1 MNAHFYTIVVLTAK
15 EGRLSDLK
23 ATLETLAQET
33 RKEPGALE
41 YFFVHDQYRD
51 ANTIASYEKWK
62 NAEEERKHWKT
73 PHLVH
78 AIAQLEDIL
87 DGAPVIHKGSKII

>member
-1 MNAHFYTIVVLTAK
+1 MNAHFYTIAVLTAK

-23 ATLETLAQET
+23 GILAALALET

-41 YFFVHDQYRD
+41 YFFVHDQNHD
-51 ANTIASYEKWK
+51 ANTIVSYEKWK

-87 DGAPVIHKGSKII
+87 DGAPVIHKGPIII

>member
-1 MNAHFYTIVVLTAK
+1 MNAHFYTIAVLTAK

-33 RKEPGALE
+33 RKEPGALK
-41 YFFVHDQYRD
+41 YFFVHDQNHD
-51 ANTIASYEKWK
+51 ANTIVSYEKWK
-62 NAEEERKHWKT
+62 NAEEEYKHWKT

-78 AIAQLEDIL
+78 AIKQLENIL
-87 DGAPVIHKGSKII
+87 DGAPVIHKGPIII